1 MWHKIILQ
9 LILFVLAA
17 SVTSAQPSDTI
28 TMGDV
33 KKTYKLTGEWNFKP
47 IDQMAYA
54 SPDYDDSGWERVPV
68 PGQWHVLGIK
78 HVETAW
84 YRRNVFIQK
93 KFMKT
98 PISILAPTIADAHEF
113 YFNGIKVGCAGKI
126 SPDGSVLKKSSQPG
140 IYAISPDIINYDGD
154 NLIAVRV
161 CDDVGWGG
169 FVNSRFFIGS
179 TKILTQKFLRNIMWK
194 VSISFVLIFLGAYY
208 LILFLG
214 RRKEIVYFY
223 YALFSTSAGL
233 TLVGTTGLNYLIIDN
248 FWFNHFVLHTG
259 LNILAVFA
267 LLFIY
272 TYFEYKRDLIF
283 KIFITV
289 YILLFTV
296 LLMTPLHLSILR
308 FYGIVTLTFA
318 MGLNIITA
326 VWITIL
332 IVKSVI
338 MKKMGANI
346 VAIGSFLGVLALA
359 NDLLCYLKI
368 IYTDRFLL
376 AEGLIIFIISIS
388 IDMALKYAKLYD
400 ALQIAQEKII
410 ETEKMEHEIKL
421 AAEVQRSLLPN
432 ILPQNPG
439 FSIDAYLEPAH
450 MVGGDFYDVIKIDD
464 EHLGLLVGDV
474 ADKGFHAAMFM
485 AVTRTL
491 FYCEIPKSRSPANVA
506 TAVHRHIMDAMSSRD
521 IFVTVFYGILHC
533 PTGQLTYVRAGHE
546 LPLLFRPG
554 QPVDTLMSEG
564 RFLGMIDGLDLKE
577 YTFKLQSGDRLVL
590 YSDGVPEATNLA
602 GDQFGNTRFMECLKK
617 NGDLSASKLVR
628 QIVDTT
634 DMWTRGTAPFDDLT
648 LLVVEAK

>member
-1 MWHKIILQ
+1 MWRKIILQ
-9 LILFVLAA
+9 IILFVLAA
-17 SVTSAQPSDTI
+17 SVTSAQSSDTI

-54 SPDYDDSGWERVPV
+54 SPDYDDSGWDRVPV

-84 YRRNVFIQK
+84 YRRKVFIQK
-93 KFMKT
+93 NFMKT
-98 PISILAPTIADAHEF
+98 PISILAPTIADAHEL
-113 YFNGIKVGCAGKI
+113 YFNGIKVGCAGII

-140 IYAISPDIINYDGD
+140 IYVISPDIINYDGD

-179 TKILTQKFLRNIMWK
+179 TKMLTQKFLRNIMWK

-214 RRKEIVYFY
+214 RHKEIVYFY
-223 YALFSTSAGL
+223 YALFSTTSGL
-233 TLVGTTGLNYLIIDN
+233 TLVGTTGLTYLIIDN

-259 LNILAVFA
+259 LNILAVLA
-267 LLFIY
+267 LLLIY
-272 TYFEYKRDLIF
+272 TYFKYKRDLIF

-289 YILLFTV
+289 YILLFSV

-318 MGLNIITA
+318 MGLNIVTA

-346 VAIGSFLGVLALA
+346 VAIGSLLGILALT

-368 IYTDRFLL
+368 IQTDIFLL
-376 AEGLIIFIISIS
+376 AEGFIIFIISIS
-388 IDMALKYAKLYD
+388 IDMAFKYAKLYD

-410 ETEKMEHEIKL
+410 EKERMEHEIKL
-421 AAEVQRSLLPN
+421 AAEVQ
-432 ILPQNPG
+432 Q
-439 FSIDAYLEPAH
+439 
-450 MVGGDFYDVIKIDD
+450 V
-464 EHLGLLVGDV
+464 
-474 ADKGFHAAMFM
+474 
-485 AVTRTL
+485 
-491 FYCEIPKSRSPANVA
+491 
-506 TAVHRHIMDAMSSRD
+506 
-521 IFVTVFYGILHC
+521 
-533 PTGQLTYVRAGHE
+533 
-546 LPLLFRPG
+546 
-554 QPVDTLMSEG
+554 
-564 RFLGMIDGLDLKE
+564 
-577 YTFKLQSGDRLVL
+577 
-590 YSDGVPEATNLA
+590 
-602 GDQFGNTRFMECLKK
+602 
-617 NGDLSASKLVR
+617 
-628 QIVDTT
+628 
-634 DMWTRGTAPFDDLT
+634 
-648 LLVVEAK
+648 